1 MHPLQHKKNIRVSI
15 KKNKKL
21 LEEPTQKTS
30 GWGATPLPPSP
41 EDCTPGPSRND
52 NPLWPGRRN
61 LSWCFTEF
69 QGLTAFWK
77 NTSGLQRCLSQRSA
91 SGTGW
96 AGLQGQDVEVSACP
110 QVTRT
115 IHLGPHTCILSEQ
128 VWVPCLEDNKTIFPA
143 PSFEKKGHYEGS
155 NCPCESGLKRLLSL
169 ELISRRFLL
178 THTTPL

>member
-1 MHPLQHKKNIRVSI
+1 MKACSGLGEEISAGASQSFKVLQ
-15 KKNKKL
+15 L
-21 LEEPTQKTS
+21 S
-30 GWGATPLPPSP
+30 G
-41 EDCTPGPSRND
+41 
-52 NPLWPGRRN
+52 
-61 LSWCFTEF
+61 
-69 QGLTAFWK
+69 K
-77 NTSGLQRCLSQRSA
+77 TSGLQRCLPQHSA

-110 QVTRT
+110 RVTRT

-155 NCPCESGLKRLLSL
+155 DCPCESGLKRLLSL